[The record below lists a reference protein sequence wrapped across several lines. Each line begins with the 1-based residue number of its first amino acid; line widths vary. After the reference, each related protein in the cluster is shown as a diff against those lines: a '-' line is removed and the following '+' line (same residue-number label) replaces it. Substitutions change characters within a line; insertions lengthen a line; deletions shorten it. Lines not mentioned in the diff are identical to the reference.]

1 MSWIDTAIDNAS
13 QPITIDVSDLG
24 IGVDEVQA
32 IPLSANEYQSLKSNP
47 EMSRLSAEDKDEY
60 MGMRMV
66 FEMLA
71 KCDDSLTWG
80 KFRQLPI
87 TVMGQLS
94 SKVTDALGRDGG
106 ALGES

>member
-1 MSWIDTAIDNAS
+1 
-13 QPITIDVSDLG
+13 
-24 IGVDEVQA
+24 
-32 IPLSANEYQSLKSNP
+32 
-47 EMSRLSAEDKDEY
+47 MSRLSAEDKDEY